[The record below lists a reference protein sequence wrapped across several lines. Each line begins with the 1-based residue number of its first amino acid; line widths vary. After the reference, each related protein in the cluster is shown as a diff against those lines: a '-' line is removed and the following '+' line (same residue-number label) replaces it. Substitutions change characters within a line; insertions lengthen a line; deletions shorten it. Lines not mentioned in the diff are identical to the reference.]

1 MTHHIS
7 REREKRKDSGQF
19 YNAGLSVVAEGGGET
34 LRQNGTRCVKIL
46 RITTVQHTRKSKK
59 RRTREYETF
68 CKKKNGPVSPCVK
81 QAWT

>member
-59 RRTREYETF
+59 EERESMKRF
-68 CKKKNGPVSPCVK
+68 VKKKTALSHRV
-81 QAWT
+81 